1 MVLGR
6 ITEPFRMRFQQEL
19 GNLNQYRQALMDPAR
34 RDAVGSLMTA
44 SSSELGAMSYTRIPY
59 TLDIMLLTATV
70 DNRKEIEDLNRQIEP
85 LRSRTKQLQEK
96 LEEAGYADV

>member
-19 GNLNQYRQALMDPAR
+19 GNLNQYRQALMGPAR

-70 DNRKEIEDLNRQIEP
+70 GNRKEIEDLNRQIEP
-85 LRSRTKQLQEK
+85 LRSRTKQLQDK

>member
-85 LRSRTKQLQEK
+85 LRSRTKQLQDK